1 MLKYLPAMWE
11 TQVQSLSWE
20 ASPGEGNGNP
30 LQYSCLENPMDS
42 GAWWVTVHGI
52 AKDWTW
58 LSEYTLILALQV
70 YSLPTELPGKPKQY
84 ICIFILRWRKELTKD
99 KSPENPKLNS
109 GNNFSCVCAYS
120 VTQSC
125 PTLCD
130 PMDLSPPGSSVR
142 GILQA
147 RILEWVAISFSRR
160 SSPPKDWT
168 CVSGI
173 GRQIL
178 YHWATW
184 EVPFLLPWA
193 YNLIACTL
201 ANRKVEEL
209 AYIGSFFLVNKAL
222 LASQLV
228 SPLSSTPPP
237 IPPTCCA

>member
-1 MLKYLPAMWE
+1 M
-11 TQVQSLSWE
+11 
-20 ASPGEGNGNP
+20 
-30 LQYSCLENPMDS
+30 SCVWQPNTKNAVFDS
-42 GAWWVTVHGI
+42 GQNVVIYIWRNMTHISKEEVKW
-52 AKDWTW
+52 
-58 LSEYTLILALQV
+58 SE
-70 YSLPTELPGKPKQY
+70 
-84 ICIFILRWRKELTKD
+84 
-99 KSPENPKLNS
+99 
-109 GNNFSCVCAYS
+109 

-130 PMDLSPPGSSVR
+130 PMDHSPPGSSVR